1 MKILLLGEYSNVHW
15 TLAEGL
21 RALGH
26 TVCVASNGDFWKN
39 YKRDI
44 SLERTLG
51 SKISTLSFYAKL
63 AFALP
68 RFRGYDIV
76 QIINPMFLEMKAEK
90 LFRIYD
96 YLRKHNGKVFMGAFG
111 MDYYWVSECREH
123 KPLRYSDFNFGD
135 DLRTDSVAMRE
146 VYDWVGTSKQ
156 SLNEYIAKD
165 CNGIIA
171 GLYEYYVCY
180 NRLYFKKLEFIPFPI
195 NLEQV
200 VRTAPVVKDKV
211 KFFIGISKERS
222 VYKGTDIMLRAVKR
236 ICHDFP
242 NDCEL
247 RIAESVPF
255 EEYQKMMNSSHVI
268 LDQLYSYTPAMNALL
283 AMGKGLV
290 IVGGGEEENYAI
302 LGEKK
307 LRPIINVLP
316 DEEDVYDKLKR
327 LVMNKSE
334 IKRLSDESRLYIE
347 KYHNH
352 ISVAQKYLSFW
363 SEK

>member
-111 MDYYWVSECREH
+111 MDYYW
-123 KPLRYSDFNFGD
+123 
-135 DLRTDSVAMRE
+135 
-146 VYDWVGTSKQ
+146 
-156 SLNEYIAKD
+156 
-165 CNGIIA
+165 
-171 GLYEYYVCY
+171 
-180 NRLYFKKLEFIPFPI
+180 
-195 NLEQV
+195 
-200 VRTAPVVKDKV
+200 
-211 KFFIGISKERS
+211 
-222 VYKGTDIMLRAVKR
+222 
-236 ICHDFP
+236 
-242 NDCEL
+242 
-247 RIAESVPF
+247 
-255 EEYQKMMNSSHVI
+255 
-268 LDQLYSYTPAMNALL
+268 
-283 AMGKGLV
+283 
-290 IVGGGEEENYAI
+290 
-302 LGEKK
+302 
-307 LRPIINVLP
+307 
-316 DEEDVYDKLKR
+316 
-327 LVMNKSE
+327 
-334 IKRLSDESRLYIE
+334 
-347 KYHNH
+347 
-352 ISVAQKYLSFW
+352 
-363 SEK
+363 